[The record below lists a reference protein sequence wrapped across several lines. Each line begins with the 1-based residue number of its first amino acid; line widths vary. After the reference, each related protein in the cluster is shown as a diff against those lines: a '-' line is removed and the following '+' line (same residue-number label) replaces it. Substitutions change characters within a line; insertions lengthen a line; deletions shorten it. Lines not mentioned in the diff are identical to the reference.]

1 VLGTT
6 LFLKEK
12 YYINI
17 LSFLKKNVRKGV
29 IRGNIL
35 KITIDVAKLPS
46 LMDKVTIFHEKCHS
60 LYIKELFKLL
70 LPGLDI
76 VIISLDDLVVLISP
90 DF

>member
-1 VLGTT
+1 MLGTT

-35 KITIDVAKLPS
+35 KITIDVAGTDNYFDS
-46 LMDKVTIFHEKCHS
+46 NRTIKVQFQIEA
-60 LYIKELFKLL
+60 
-70 LPGLDI
+70 
-76 VIISLDDLVVLISP
+76 V
-90 DF
+90 